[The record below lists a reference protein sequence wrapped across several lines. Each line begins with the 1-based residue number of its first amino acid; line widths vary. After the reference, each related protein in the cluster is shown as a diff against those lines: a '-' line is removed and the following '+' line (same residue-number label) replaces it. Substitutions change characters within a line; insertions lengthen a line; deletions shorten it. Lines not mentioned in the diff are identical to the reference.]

1 MASTKF
7 NFTQLKKIYME
18 ALSSYDKSVAFDI
31 VIGRGRFLFL
41 MFLAEEDEKDTL
53 FIYMRNTAV
62 MRKLKMYGSHR
73 NGDYIVYIS
82 DEVQERMIAELQLQ
96 NGNKTFVFE
105 RLLNE
110 INNAIPQEISMDQ
123 KVETLRNNRNII
135 RTVGIDEVEKT
146 VLIGTKVLSKGK
158 PQDRTL
164 RKLYMYTEESETVI
178 TDFIKNLKKAN
189 MTVAWTT
196 EEQRFRAADIN
207 AMINSV
213 QL

>member
-41 MFLAEEDEKDTL
+41 MFLSEDDEKDSL
-53 FIYMRNTAV
+53 FLYMRNTAI

-82 DEVQERMIAELQLQ
+82 DEVQERMTAELQLQ
-96 NGNKTFVFE
+96 NGNETFVFE
-105 RLLNE
+105 RFLNE
-110 INNAIPQEISMDQ
+110 INNAIPQEISMAQ

-135 RTVGIDEVEKT
+135 RTVGIDEIEKT

-178 TDFIKNLKKAN
+178 TEFIKNLKKAN

-213 QL
+213 K

>member
-1 MASTKF
+1 MASIQF
-7 NFTQLKKIYME
+7 NFTQLKNVYME
-18 ALSSYDKSVAFDI
+18 ALSSYDKSVVFDI
-31 VIGRGRFLFL
+31 RIGRGRFLFL
-41 MFLAEEDEKDTL
+41 MFLSEDDEKDSL
-53 FIYMRNTAV
+53 FLYMRNTAI

-82 DEVQERMIAELQLQ
+82 DDVQERMTAELQLQ
-96 NGNKTFVFE
+96 NGNETFVFE
-105 RLLNE
+105 RFLNE
-110 INNAIPQEISMDQ
+110 INNAIPQEISMAQ

-135 RTVGIDEVEKT
+135 RTVGIDEIEKT

-178 TDFIKNLKKAN
+178 TEFIKNLKKAN

-213 QL
+213 K

>member
-1 MASTKF
+1 MASIKF
-7 NFTQLKKIYME
+7 NFTQLKNVYME

-31 VIGRGRFLFL
+31 KIGKGSFLFF
-41 MFLAEEDEKDTL
+41 MFLAEDDEKDSL
-53 FIYMRNTAV
+53 FLYMRNTKI

-73 NGDYIVYIS
+73 KGDYIVYIS
-82 DEVQERMIAELQLQ
+82 DEVQERITAELQLQ
-96 NGNKTFVFE
+96 KGNVKFVFE
-105 RLLNE
+105 RFLNE
-110 INNAIPQEISMDQ
+110 INNAIPQEISMAQ
-123 KVETLRNNRNII
+123 KVETLRKNRNII
-135 RTVGIDEVEKT
+135 RTVGIDEIEKT

-164 RKLYMYTEESETVI
+164 RKLYMYTEESENEI
-178 TDFIKNLKKAN
+178 TEFIKNLKKAN

-213 QL
+213 Q